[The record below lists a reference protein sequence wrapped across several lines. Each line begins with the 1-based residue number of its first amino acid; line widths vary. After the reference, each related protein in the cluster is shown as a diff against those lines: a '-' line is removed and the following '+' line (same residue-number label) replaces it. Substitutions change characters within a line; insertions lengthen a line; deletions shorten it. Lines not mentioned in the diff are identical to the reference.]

1 MLVVKMKKWKEFLL
15 ELWDKYGTNPI
26 PLKDFKNDR
35 SKVLWISGHFW
46 RWGLLKRLGRRTGLY
61 AFTRFGIKCVKV
73 LLKEREEW
81 YKEILKEGGKYIPTY
96 EEIKKG
102 KK

>member
-1 MLVVKMKKWKEFLL
+1 
-15 ELWDKYGTNPI
+15 
-26 PLKDFKNDR
+26 
-35 SKVLWISGHFW
+35 
-46 RWGLLKRLGRRTGLY
+46 
-61 AFTRFGIKCVKV
+61 V